1 MTSLKQVT
9 EKSRQ
14 RREWPSVT
22 SLKQA
27 MATELWSKM
36 ADSRCRRGEGLASRG
51 GLPLPE
57 GRGPGVEGRTPAA
70 GGRGPAVE
78 GRTPAAGGERACC
91 RGADSRCR
99 RGEGLLSRGGL
110 PLPEGR
116 GPGVEGRTPAAGGER
131 PGVEG
136 RTPAAGGERA
146 CCRGADSRC
155 RRGEG
160 LLCWWQRKR
169 KTGVCDMKVLSRRME

>member
-9 EKSRQ
+9 EKCRQ
-14 RREWPSVT
+14 MGEWLSVT
-22 SLKQA
+22 SVKQA
-27 MATELWSKM
+27 MATELRRGKM

-57 GRGPGVEGRTPAA
+57 GRGPG
-70 GGRGPAVE
+70 VE

-116 GPGVEGRTPAAGGER
+116 GP
-131 PGVEG
+131 
-136 RTPAAGGERA
+136 
-146 CCRGADSRC
+146 C
-155 RRGEG
+155 
-160 LLCWWQRKR
+160 
-169 KTGVCDMKVLSRRME
+169 VLVA

>member
-14 RREWPSVT
+14 RREWLSVT

-36 ADSRCRRGEGLASRG
+36 ADSRW
-51 GLPLPE
+51 
-57 GRGPGVEGRTPAA
+57 
-70 GGRGPAVE
+70 
-78 GRTPAAGGERACC
+78 ERAWC

-116 GPGVEGRTPAAGGER
+116 GPGVEGRTPAEGLAWRGGFPLPEGR
-131 PGVEG
+131 GPGVEG
-136 RTPAAGGERA
+136 RTPAAGGERAWRRGADSRCRRERA

-160 LLCWWQRKR
+160 LLSRGGLPLPEGR
-169 KTGVCDMKVLSRRME
+169 GPGVLVAEKDWSVRYESTEQKNGVE